1 MTLTVTTEP
10 LDSRQLSMTI
20 EVADERIDQEM
31 RRAAGKIAGQ
41 VRIPGFR
48 KGRVPFHILLQFVG
62 REAIISEFVDEL
74 GQEVY
79 KEALEQEGLEPFFMG
94 SLDNVDTE
102 EAVRFHLTIPLPPEV
117 ELGEYRGLRVEE
129 EEAEVDE
136 EQIQER
142 IQSILEQNADYV
154 EADRP
159 SQYGDLMTIDVKGV
173 VLDEQGNETE
183 TVVFDEED
191 WDVTPDQE
199 NPMEPAGLDESLV
212 GLSPGEDKSFEIAW
226 PDDSPSMYAGNTVRF
241 AVKVHKTKSFET
253 PAELTDE
260 IAQNFGPDFESV
272 ADLLD
277 DIREN
282 EQQEAQQQAESEH
295 VQTVLQ
301 ELVDMS
307 DVVYPP
313 VAVDLEID
321 RMVRNF
327 DMQIRQ
333 MGLQGM
339 EQYLEM
345 SNQTIEDYRES
356 MRENAEKSLQI
367 ELALVEFAQ
376 REKLT
381 VSDVEFEEHI
391 GDMAPP
397 LPEDA
402 DEEAVKARIDM
413 LDMMR
418 ADHSRPHVESEIL
431 KDKSIQ
437 LLLAIARGEEVP
449 EPEAEAG
456 EVTDAEQPVADVS
469 EQAAQPAESDATESE
484 PTAEGAAADAANE
497 EVAES

>member
-10 LDSRQLSMTI
+10 MDRRQLSMTI

-31 RRAAGKIAGQ
+31 RKAARKLAGQ

-48 KGRVPFHILLQFVG
+48 KGKVPFHILLQFVG

-79 KEALEQEGLEPFFMG
+79 KEALDQEGLEPFFMG

-102 EAVRFHLTIPLPPEV
+102 ESVRFHLTIPLPPEV
-117 ELGEYRGLRVEE
+117 KLGSYRDLRVEE

-136 EQIQER
+136 EQIQQR

-173 VLDEQGNETE
+173 VLDDQGNETE

-212 GLSPGEDKSFEIAW
+212 GLSPGEEKNFAIAW

-260 IAQNFGPDFESV
+260 IAQNFGPDFETA

-282 EQQEAQQQAESEH
+282 AQQEAQQQAENEH
-295 VQTVLQ
+295 IQSVLQ

-345 SNQTIEDYRES
+345 SNQTIEEYRES
-356 MRENAEKSLQI
+356 MRENAEQSLQI

-376 REKLT
+376 NEKLT
-381 VSDVEFEEHI
+381 VSDEEFEAHI
-391 GDMAPP
+391 GDMAGP

-402 DEEAVKARIDM
+402 DEETTKARIDM

-418 ADHSRPHVESEIL
+418 AEHSRPHVESEIL
-431 KDKSIQ
+431 KDKSIK
-437 LLLAIARGEEVP
+437 LLLAISRGEEIP
-449 EPEAEAG
+449 EPVAEA
-456 EVTDAEQPVADVS
+456 DAADDADQPDADDS
-469 EQAAQPAESDATESE
+469 DQPAQPAESE
-484 PTAEGAAADAANE
+484 PAAEGAAADEANE
-497 EVAES
+497 EIAES

>member
-10 LDSRQLSMTI
+10 MDRRQLSMTI

-31 RRAAGKIAGQ
+31 RKAARKLAGQ

-48 KGRVPFHILLQFVG
+48 KGKVPFHILLQFVG

-79 KEALEQEGLEPFFMG
+79 KEALDQEGLEPFFMG

-102 EAVRFHLTIPLPPEV
+102 ESVRFHLTIPLPPEV
-117 ELGEYRGLRVEE
+117 KLGSYRDLRVEE

-136 EQIQER
+136 EQIQQR

-173 VLDEQGNETE
+173 VLDDQGNETA

-212 GLSPGEDKSFEIAW
+212 GLSPGEEKNFEITW
-226 PDDSPSMYAGNTVRF
+226 PDDSPSMYAGNNVRF

-260 IAQNFGPDFESV
+260 IAQNFGPDFESA

-282 EQQEAQQQAESEH
+282 AQQEAQQQAENEH
-295 VQTVLQ
+295 IQSVLQ

-345 SNQTIEDYRES
+345 SNQTIEEYRES
-356 MRENAEKSLQI
+356 MRENAEQSLQI

-376 REKLT
+376 SEKLT
-381 VSDVEFEEHI
+381 VSDEEFEAHI
-391 GDMAPP
+391 GDMAGP

-402 DEEAVKARIDM
+402 DEEMTKARIDM

-418 ADHSRPHVESEIL
+418 AEHSRPHVESEIL
-431 KDKSIQ
+431 KDKSVK
-437 LLLAIARGEEVP
+437 LLLAISRGEEIP
-449 EPEAEAG
+449 EPVAEA
-456 EVTDAEQPVADVS
+456 DAADDADQPDADDS
-469 EQAAQPAESDATESE
+469 DQPAQPAESE
-484 PTAEGAAADAANE
+484 PAPEGAAADEANE
-497 EVAES
+497 EIAES